1 MSETDNE
8 PDTNEPDTNEILPRK
23 LRIEDFI
30 SESEPIN
37 KYDKNYSQHDNVI
50 SKNQRD
56 FGHRK
61 RIKP

>member
-1 MSETDNE
+1 MSETDTYE
-8 PDTNEPDTNEILPRK
+8 PLPRK
-23 LRIEDFI
+23 LRMEDFL

-37 KYDKNYSQHDNVI
+37 KYNKNYSQNDNII
-50 SKNQRD
+50 SKNQRE

>member
-1 MSETDNE
+1 MSETDTSE
-8 PDTNEPDTNEILPRK
+8 PLPRK
-23 LRIEDFI
+23 LRMEDFL

-37 KYDKNYSQHDNVI
+37 KYNKNYSQNDNII
-50 SKNQRD
+50 SKNQRE

>member
-1 MSETDNE
+1 MSETDTYE
-8 PDTNEPDTNEILPRK
+8 PLSRK
-23 LRIEDFI
+23 LRMEDFFF
-30 SESEPIN
+30 ESEPIN
-37 KYDKNYSQHDNVI
+37 KYDKNYSQNDNVI